1 MYTLVIILT
10 VIVAILLIGVVLVQ
24 KSKGGGLASGFS
36 SANQIMGVRHTND
49 FIEKTTWTLAAIVAI
64 LAIISVFVMPKAPA
78 TGSRV
83 KASQAT
89 TAPVQAAPNDQAAA
103 EQQPAAD
110 LGAEAAAAEQQPAA
124 DSGEAAAEASSA
136 E

>member
-1 MYTLVIILT
+1 MYTLVIVLT

-36 SANQIMGVRHTND
+36 GANQIMGVRHTND

-64 LAIISVFVMPKAPA
+64 LAVVSVFVMPKAAP

-83 KASQAT
+83 KSPQAQ
-89 TAPVQAAPNDQAAA
+89 APIQSAPNGQAEGQAEDAQQPFEQQGAGDQ
-103 EQQPAAD
+103 QQPAGD
-110 LGAEAAAAEQQPAA
+110 PQPA
-124 DSGEAAAEASSA
+124 GSA